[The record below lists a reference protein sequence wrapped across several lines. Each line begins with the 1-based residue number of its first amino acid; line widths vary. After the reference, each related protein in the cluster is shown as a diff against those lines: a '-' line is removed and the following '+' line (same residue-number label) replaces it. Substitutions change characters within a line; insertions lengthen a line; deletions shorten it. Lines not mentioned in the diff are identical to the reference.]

1 MNLKSGQGTAAILR
15 IPLMVF
21 LKGYMVLNTCLEGGK
36 GRKEEFETKE
46 ENFPLMIKKKYP
58 PNVNS

>member
-1 MNLKSGQGTAAILR
+1 
-15 IPLMVF
+15 MVF

-58 PNVNS
+58 QMSTANSFEKLEKPLKLALNNL